1 MTNRDTQLT
10 DEQMNE
16 LVLADV
22 NDPSA
27 WGDPI
32 KVRASKGRRRIR
44 HAKHLELAS
53 KFYVLSVLHRLGADA
68 TLTFSQSDNVDITVV
83 LESGNALTV
92 DVKTLSGAREWRVAD
107 FRARRGHFL
116 TFVRYPATTDPNTP
130 PDVYIVAS
138 QQLADFLANR
148 LELRARELGV
158 SVEGSKVADAVAQK
172 FDDSEDTVSLDLLDV
187 ELHARDAWERLV
199 VPNAA

>member
-1 MTNRDTQLT
+1 MAAMTNRESPLT

-16 LVLADV
+16 LVFADV

-32 KVRASKGRRRIR
+32 FVRASKGPRRIK

-68 TLTFSQSDNVDITVV
+68 TLTFSQSDDVDITVV
-83 LESGNALTV
+83 LESGKALTV
-92 DVKTLSGAREWRVAD
+92 DVKTLSGPLEWKVAD
-107 FRARRGHFL
+107 FRARSGHFL
-116 TFVRYPATTDPNTP
+116 TFVRYGALDSEPNTP

-138 QQLADFLANR
+138 EQLQTYVAGRREETISLD
-148 LELRARELGV
+148 ELDEKVHARE
-158 SVEGSKVADAVAQK
+158 
-172 FDDSEDTVSLDLLDV
+172 
-187 ELHARDAWERLV
+187 AWERLA

>member
-1 MTNRDTQLT
+1 MTNRDNQHLT

-16 LVLADV
+16 LVIADV

-27 WGDPI
+27 WGDP
-32 KVRASKGRRRIR
+32 VAVGPSKGPRRIR

-92 DVKTLSGAREWRVAD
+92 DVKTLTGPKEWPIAE
-107 FRARRGHFL
+107 FRARPGHFL
-116 TFVRYPATTDPNTP
+116 TFVWYAAAGRPDTP
-130 PDVYIVAS
+130 PGVYIVAS
-138 QQLADFLANR
+138 EQLRHFLANHREDSISLDR
-148 LELRARELGV
+148 LDEAVHARE
-158 SVEGSKVADAVAQK
+158 
-172 FDDSEDTVSLDLLDV
+172 
-187 ELHARDAWERLV
+187 AWEQLAV
-199 VPNAA
+199 SPAA

>member
-1 MTNRDTQLT
+1 MAAMTDHDKQHLT

-16 LVLADV
+16 LVIADV
-22 NDPSA
+22 NDPTA

-32 KVRASKGRRRIR
+32 AVGPSRGPRRIK

-92 DVKTLSGAREWRVAD
+92 DVKTLSGPLEWHVAD
-107 FRARRGHFL
+107 FRARSGH
-116 TFVRYPATTDPNTP
+116 
-130 PDVYIVAS
+130 
-138 QQLADFLANR
+138 
-148 LELRARELGV
+148 
-158 SVEGSKVADAVAQK
+158 
-172 FDDSEDTVSLDLLDV
+172 
-187 ELHARDAWERLV
+187 
-199 VPNAA
+199 

>member
-1 MTNRDTQLT
+1 MTTERTDHHLT
-10 DEQMNE
+10 DEEMNE
-16 LVLADV
+16 LVIGDV

-32 KVRASKGRRRIR
+32 VVQPSKGPRRIK

-92 DVKTLSGAREWRVAD
+92 DIKSLAGPQEWAVTD
-107 FRARRGHFL
+107 FRSRPGHFL
-116 TFVRYPATTDPNTP
+116 MFVWYPAASHPNTAP
-130 PDVYIVAS
+130 SVYIVAS
-138 QQLADFLANR
+138 EELSRFLASHPEDR
-148 LELRARELGV
+148 LSLERLDEEVHARE
-158 SVEGSKVADAVAQK
+158 
-172 FDDSEDTVSLDLLDV
+172 
-187 ELHARDAWERLV
+187 AWDRLV
-199 VPNAA
+199 FSSAA

>member
-1 MTNRDTQLT
+1 MAAMTDRDKQSLT

-16 LVLADV
+16 LVTADV

-32 KVRASKGRRRIR
+32 VVGPSKGPRRIR
-44 HAKHLELAS
+44 QAKHLELAS

-92 DVKTLSGAREWRVAD
+92 DVKTLTGPMEWPVAD
-107 FRARRGHFL
+107 FRARPGHFL
-116 TFVRYPATTDPNTP
+116 MFVWYPATNDPNTP
-130 PDVYIVAS
+130 PTVYIVAS
-138 QQLADFLANR
+138 EQLSHFLAGHREGRVSLAR
-148 LELRARELGV
+148 LDEEVHARE
-158 SVEGSKVADAVAQK
+158 
-172 FDDSEDTVSLDLLDV
+172 
-187 ELHARDAWERLV
+187 AWERLAV
-199 VPNAA
+199 SPAA